1 MISTQVPVVEYS
13 PITADLLRSLP
24 HVALEK
30 WPDARPDALVR
41 KYDTLSRKGAMAG
54 VLRLSRAYWRD
65 AYRRDLHPDS
75 SMRRDGLARRDAHT
89 LKHLHR
95 LLVAHRGDV
104 PPPPPSEGGSPTRVV
119 PAEEEW
125 E

>member
-1 MISTQVPVVEYS
+1 MS
-13 PITADLLRSLP
+13 RSLP

-65 AYRRDLHPDS
+65 VYRRDLYPNPTS
-75 SMRRDGLARRDAHT
+75 SSLLGGAASSQHSSALAKAG
-89 LKHLHR
+89 
-95 LLVAHRGDV
+95 AA
-104 PPPPPSEGGSPTRVV
+104 PCS
-119 PAEEEW
+119 
-125 E
+125 